1 MLLSVLVHVVL
12 FWPTSMQESA
22 TLNPFLRAKLKNSGV
37 ASQTTP
43 TSESVSAPQPLQPP
57 VTQQQRSSPTLA
69 RPDVTPAEREPV
81 QQSPKMQWQLP
92 TNSGVDAGGLREYRI
107 RLATV
112 LLAHLRAGLTA
123 EMQGRLEVGVAVSA
137 HGLIEEAVLVSSSGQ
152 ASLDARVLAALRS
165 SAQQLNIPTS
175 LVGQRFA
182 VILPIEVGLP
192 LTPVE
197 GR

>member
-1 MLLSVLVHVVL
+1 MQTGDYRRFAGYFLVWIRHWQWPMLLSVLVHVVL

-92 TNSGVDAGGLREYRI
+92 TNTGV
-107 RLATV
+107 
-112 LLAHLRAGLTA
+112 
-123 EMQGRLEVGVAVSA
+123 
-137 HGLIEEAVLVSSSGQ
+137 
-152 ASLDARVLAALRS
+152 
-165 SAQQLNIPTS
+165 P
-175 LVGQRFA
+175 F
-182 VILPIEVGLP
+182 
-192 LTPVE
+192 TPE
-197 GR
+197 H